1 MNQEVVTSLSGEYIS
16 AYTSART
23 SMAAFPENSLATV
36 NVRDYSIVAPVLIS

>member
-1 MNQEVVTSLSGEYIS
+1 MNQEVATSLSGEYAS

-23 SMAAFPENSLATV
+23 SMAAFPENSPATV